1 MREEISAKMTEFHK
15 ELYTLINDL
24 EGWVFV
30 GFTYEWTQD
39 VCGILEEMATL
50 RAEVR
55 SIVEIQV
62 MVISLV
68 ISSFTQLLPQ
78 YRLTQFDLFVVEDS
92 ILVVGTK
99 RGRDEELQ
107 DPTISYD

>member
-1 MREEISAKMTEFHK
+1 
-15 ELYTLINDL
+15 
-24 EGWVFV
+24 
-30 GFTYEWTQD
+30 
-39 VCGILEEMATL
+39 MATL

-78 YRLTQFDLFVVEDS
+78 YRLTQFDQFVVEDS

-99 RGRDEELQ
+99 RGRDEKLQ